1 MTEKQNFVM
10 EKQQNVAIC
19 MFDLGDG
26 RFVSE
31 LLGNQKFRSLIVDV
45 DEHRGIALGICP
57 TLMMLP
63 WSYAP
68 LEIDTSGMVSG
79 REATAELLQQATK
92 QGVELAAAAFC
103 ANYNGFGVK
112 PGEAFLPSRFELSIL
127 LARERSLKA
136 ALARIGFN
144 KCSYTFWSSSVG
156 MDSRVWMQSL
166 SSYSVSDWKSQLQTF
181 GVMPMIEIVL

>member
-31 LLGNQKFRSLIVDV
+31 LPDNQKFRSLIVDV

-127 LARERSLKA
+127 VARERSLKA

>member
-1 MTEKQNFVM
+1 MTEKKNLFTEQ
-10 EKQQNVAIC
+10 QQNVSVC

-26 RFVSE
+26 QFVDNVV
-31 LLGNQKFRSLIVDV
+31 GNQKFRSLIVDV

-57 TLMMLP
+57 TLTMLP

-68 LEIDTSGMVSG
+68 FEINTSNVVSG
-79 REATAELLQQATK
+79 REATAELLQQAAK

-103 ANYNGFGVK
+103 TNYEGFGVK
-112 PGEAFLPSRFELSIL
+112 RGEAFLPSRFELSRL
-127 LARERSLKA
+127 VARERSLKA
-136 ALARIGFN
+136 TFARIGFN

-181 GVMPMIEIVL
+181 GVMPMIEIAL

>member
-1 MTEKQNFVM
+1 MKEKKNLFTEQ
-10 EKQQNVAIC
+10 QQNVSVC
-19 MFDLGDG
+19 MFDLGNGQFADK
-26 RFVSE
+26 V
-31 LLGNQKFRSLIVDV
+31 LGNQKFRSLIVDV

-68 LEIDTSGMVSG
+68 FEINTSNVVSG
-79 REATAELLQQATK
+79 REATAELLQQAAK
-92 QGVELAAAAFC
+92 QGVELGAAAFC
-103 ANYNGFGVK
+103 ANYEGFGVK
-112 PGEAFLPSRFELSIL
+112 CGEAFLPSRFELSIL
-127 LARERSLKA
+127 VARERSLKA

-156 MDSRVWMQSL
+156 MDSQVWMQSL

-181 GVMPMIEIVL
+181 GVMPMIEIV